1 MIQPS
6 YSPLPTPC
14 DEQTRHGQPPR
25 PRFYKG
31 PAVIV
36 LGILMAVGLVGCK
49 AEDTE
54 PAAASTPPAVT
65 TSAAPPP
72 TTEAAVQ
79 PVAPPPTTQ
88 AAPAVVN
95 FTMPNFVG
103 TDLQTAQNLVQSN
116 GVFLSLSH
124 DLLGSRNQLVDS
136 NWMVCDQNVPAGQ
149 QVSGD
154 VEGKIDFGVVKRE
167 EACP

>member
-1 MIQPS
+1 M
-6 YSPLPTPC
+6 T
-14 DEQTRHGQPPR
+14 QPPYSRLLSPHDAQPNRDR
-25 PRFYKG
+25 PLRRPFCKRPG
-31 PAVIV
+31 VIV
-36 LGILMAVGLVGCK
+36 LGVVVAVGLVGCK
-49 AEDTE
+49 AEDTA

-65 TSAAPPP
+65 TSAAAPP

-79 PVAPPPTTQ
+79 PVAPPPTTEP
-88 AAPAVVN
+88 APRPVN
-95 FTMPNFVG
+95 FAMPNFVG
-103 TDLQTAQNLVQSN
+103 TDLQTAQNLVQTN

-136 NWMVCDQNVPAGQ
+136 NWMVCDQNIPAGQ

-167 EACP
+167 ESCP

>member
-1 MIQPS
+1 MTQP
-6 YSPLPTPC
+6 YSTLPP
-14 DEQTRHGQPPR
+14 
-25 PRFYKG
+25 FYKRPG
-31 PAVIV
+31 VIV
-36 LGILMAVGLVGCK
+36 LGALVAVGLVGCK
-49 AEDTE
+49 AEDTA
-54 PAAASTPPAVT
+54 PSAASSSPVVA
-65 TSAAPPP
+65 TSVAPPP

-88 AAPAVVN
+88 PAPPVVN

-124 DLLGSRNQLVDS
+124 DLRGSRNQVVDS
-136 NWMVCDQNVPAGQ
+136 NWMVCDQNVPAGE
-149 QVSGD
+149 QVTGD

>member
-1 MIQPS
+1 MTQPL
-6 YSPLPTPC
+6 YSPLPPPF
-14 DEQTRHGQPPR
+14 DAQPNHGQPPR
-25 PRFYKG
+25 RPFFKRPG
-31 PAVIV
+31 VVGLGV
-36 LGILMAVGLVGCK
+36 LVAVGLVGCK
-49 AEDTE
+49 AEDTA

-79 PVAPPPTTQ
+79 PVAPPPTTE
-88 AAPAVVN
+88 AAPRPVN
-95 FTMPNFVG
+95 FAMPNFVG

-149 QVSGD
+149 QVTGD

-167 EACP
+167 ESCP

>member
-1 MIQPS
+1 M
-6 YSPLPTPC
+6 T
-14 DEQTRHGQPPR
+14 QPPYR
-25 PRFYKG
+25 PLRTLCDAQPNHGRPPRRPFVKRPG
-31 PAVIV
+31 VIV
-36 LGILMAVGLVGCK
+36 LGVLVAVGLVGCK

-65 TSAAPPP
+65 TSAAAPP

-79 PVAPPPTTQ
+79 PVAPPPTTEV
-88 AAPAVVN
+88 APVPVN